1 MNVKFEEM
9 TTEEIK
15 NYVSVLMCQN
25 YSQIRDYIF
34 LHFLN
39 SKEVVKKAILT
50 KRIFDRYNGT
60 FKAETIASVIKDY
73 INMGIL
79 FDIGG
84 GSVKIAM
91 PEDWQQRDEKILNNR
106 SNNQHEI

>member
-1 MNVKFEEM
+1 MSVKFEEM

-39 SKEVVKKAILT
+39 SKEVVKKAILA
-50 KRIFDRYNGT
+50 KRIFERYNDT

-79 FDIGG
+79 FDVGNG
-84 GSVKIAM
+84 NVKIST
-91 PEDWQQRDEKILNNR
+91 PEDWTQRDEKIINQR
-106 SNNQHEI
+106 EKEQHEN

>member
-1 MNVKFEEM
+1 
-9 TTEEIK
+9 
-15 NYVSVLMCQN
+15 MCQN

-39 SKEVVKKAILT
+39 SKEVVKKAILA
-50 KRIFDRYNGT
+50 KRIFERYNGT

-79 FDIGG
+79 FDV
-84 GSVKIAM
+84 GSGNVKIAM
-91 PEDWQQRDEKILNNR
+91 PEDWQQRYEKIINSREKNR
-106 SNNQHEI
+106 AI

>member
-1 MNVKFEEM
+1 MKKLETIKFSEM

-39 SKEVVKKAILT
+39 SKEVVKKGNIS
-50 KRIFDRYNGT
+50 
-60 FKAETIASVIKDY
+60 KAD
-73 INMGIL
+73 
-79 FDIGG
+79 F
-84 GSVKIAM
+84 
-91 PEDWQQRDEKILNNR
+91 
-106 SNNQHEI
+106 